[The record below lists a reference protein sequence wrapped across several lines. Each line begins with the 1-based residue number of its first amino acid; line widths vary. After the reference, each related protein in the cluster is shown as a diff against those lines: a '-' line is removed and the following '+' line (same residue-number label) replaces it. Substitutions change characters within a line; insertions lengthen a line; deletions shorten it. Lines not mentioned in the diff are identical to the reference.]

1 MVPEYRLAPEH
12 PYPAGLDDVMACY
25 EYLLAQGVA
34 AASIVVAGDSAGG
47 NLTLALALRLK
58 DEGTPRCTS
67 NTSVFLLKRV
77 GGTVLFY
84 NPFVCPSKFLYG

>member
-58 DEGTPRCTS
+58 DEGAPRCSS
-67 NTSVFLLKRV
+67 NMAVLIEV
-77 GGTVLFY
+77 GGTILFY
-84 NPFVCPSKFLYG
+84 NPSVCLRKFAYG